1 MPLCTRMQI
10 IHSSN
15 RIQSPLVVGMRR
27 KEGDG
32 GRTNCMAFV
41 VHWSDTL
48 RDAFQE
54 LTCNPFFCCK
64 ISQPH
69 DTITGVTCGERTKPN
84 KGTCPTNEPKLIL
97 DDTCI
102 NNLFVVCG
110 GATYILSFFPPDAFR
125 QAQLWRRRIC
135 IPAFCSAVFPWH
147 PTGKQATSSFSP

>member
-1 MPLCTRMQI
+1 MLLCTRMQI

-27 KEGDG
+27 
-32 GRTNCMAFV
+32 NCMAFV
-41 VHWSDTL
+41 VPRSDTL
-48 RDAFQE
+48 RNAFQE
-54 LTCNPFFCCK
+54 LTCNPFFAAV
-64 ISQPH
+64 SQPH

-84 KGTCPTNEPKLIL
+84 KGTCPTNEPKLIG
-97 DDTCI
+97 DDTCK

-135 IPAFCSAVFPWH
+135 IPAFCSAVFPRH